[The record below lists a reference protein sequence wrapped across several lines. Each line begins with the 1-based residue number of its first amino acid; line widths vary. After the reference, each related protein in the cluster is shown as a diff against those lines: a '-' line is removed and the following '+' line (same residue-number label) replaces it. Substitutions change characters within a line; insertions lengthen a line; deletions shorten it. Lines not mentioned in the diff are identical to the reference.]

1 MKHQLNKFLKHS
13 LLVVLKLMQNKAC
26 PIEVLQHDV
35 NLNRL
40 ESIITLWHVLG
51 H

>member
-1 MKHQLNKFLKHS
+1 MKQLLNKFLKPF
-13 LLVVLKLMQNKAC
+13 LPVVLKLMQNNAC
-26 PIEVLQHDV
+26 PSEVLQHDV

-51 H
+51 R